1 MRTTAPPRRRKADTP
16 ASDPG
21 RRHGSSRPE
30 SVRPESVRLASVGPE
45 RVRAKAGRQ
54 KGEDPAPARAPQ
66 PPEAASQD
74 TPATPSAEVLKQ
86 FRVIFRSVKKH
97 FQVIER
103 KCGIGGSQ
111 LWALGTISANPGIR
125 VSDLARTLSIHQS
138 TASNLVEQMVRLGLI
153 LRERDDEDQRVVRL
167 RATARGAVLI
177 ERAPQPLTG
186 VLPDALSNLA
196 PADLQ
201 ALRSSL
207 ARLLD
212 VMQVRDESATHT
224 PLADI

>member
-1 MRTTAPPRRRKADTP
+1 VP
-16 ASDPG
+16 A
-21 RRHGSSRPE
+21 
-30 SVRPESVRLASVGPE
+30 A
-45 RVRAKAGRQ
+45 Q
-54 KGEDPAPARAPQ
+54 
-66 PPEAASQD
+66 
-74 TPATPSAEVLKQ
+74 SAEVLKQ

-153 LRERDDEDQRVVRL
+153 LRERDEEDQRVVRL

>member
-1 MRTTAPPRRRKADTP
+1 M
-16 ASDPG
+16 
-21 RRHGSSRPE
+21 
-30 SVRPESVRLASVGPE
+30 
-45 RVRAKAGRQ
+45 
-54 KGEDPAPARAPQ
+54 
-66 PPEAASQD
+66 
-74 TPATPSAEVLKQ
+74 
-86 FRVIFRSVKKH
+86 
-97 FQVIER
+97 IER

-111 LWALGTISANPGIR
+111 LWALGTISATPGIR
-125 VSDLARTLSIHQS
+125 VSDLARNLSIHQS

-153 LRERDDEDQRVVRL
+153 VRERDDEDQRVVRL

-177 ERAPQPLTG
+177 QRAPQPLTG

-196 PADLQ
+196 PEDLQ